1 MEENLTGEEKRFC
14 VAMDLLV
21 NAVDNVIWNC
31 EYTGMTATLI
41 DYLRDT
47 ADDFEKICIEE
58 YGEDWREDDDED

>member
-1 MEENLTGEEKRFC
+1 MEKNLTGEEKRFC

-21 NAVDNVIWNC
+21 DAVDNVIWNS

-47 ADDFEKICIEE
+47 ADDIEKVCIEDF
-58 YGEDWREDDDED
+58 GENWREDDDED